1 MRIKVLMT
9 GNDVNNMAL
18 EAEVLKEHGFLVY
31 TCPND
36 NAKALLGEIHPD
48 VVYLNPQE
56 PDAQSTQLYRDLL
69 QFGNKSGTPVIYTFL
84 EDDMY
89 MVNMN
94 HSSQRSKR
102 KVICDNIIDAIKVAL
117 HADVN
122 MDSKPKQITR
132 NMAFPTYSFRA

>member
-9 GNDVNNMAL
+9 GNDVENMAF

-36 NAKALLGEIHPD
+36 NAEALLGEIRPH
-48 VVYLNPQE
+48 VVYVNPQD
-56 PDAQSTQLYRDLL
+56 PDAQSTQTYHNLL
-69 QFGNKSGTPVIYTFL
+69 QFSTKSGTPVIYTLL

-89 MVNMN
+89 MVSLN
-94 HSSQRSKR
+94 HSRSR

-117 HADVN
+117 RADVN
-122 MDSKPKQITR
+122 LNSKPKQVAR
-132 NMAFPTYSFRA
+132 NIAFPTYSFRA

>member
-36 NAKALLGEIHPD
+36 NAEALLGEIHPD
-48 VVYLNPQE
+48 VVYLNPQD

-69 QFGNKSGTPVIYTFL
+69 QFGNKSGTPVIYTLL

-89 MVNMN
+89 MVNLN
-94 HSSQRSKR
+94 YSRNR

-122 MDSKPKQITR
+122 LASKPKQIAR
-132 NMAFPTYSFRA
+132 NVAFPTYSFRA